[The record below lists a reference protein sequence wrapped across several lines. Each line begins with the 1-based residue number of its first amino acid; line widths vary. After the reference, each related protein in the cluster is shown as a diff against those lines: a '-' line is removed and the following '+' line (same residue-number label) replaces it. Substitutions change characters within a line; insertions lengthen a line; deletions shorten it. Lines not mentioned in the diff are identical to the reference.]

1 MYRATRPQL
10 IYLII
15 FLIISFKCFSFFV
28 GDSMVQSLSEE
39 NWQKMKTY
47 LTVSNDLRKKS
58 QLICVSRQII
68 RQLGTPFIDYDWD
81 IELFDNP
88 DANAFALAGGK
99 IGVYS
104 GIFDLIKNEDE
115 LAAIIGHEIAH
126 ITKAHSKNDANR
138 KIILGI
144 GAAVVNAPT
153 RNESTNSQT
162 SIQTMA
168 QFISSYGL
176 NLPFERLQ
184 ETEADREGL
193 RLMAKAGFNPL
204 ASLDFWKKMEEQEE
218 TQKIEFLS
226 THPLY
231 KNRRKII
238 ANDLEEPLG
247 IYLSQRAN
255 KQCMF

>member
-1 MYRATRPQL
+1 
-10 IYLII
+10 
-15 FLIISFKCFSFFV
+15 
-28 GDSMVQSLSEE
+28 MVQSLSEK

-47 LTVSNDLRKKS
+47 LSVSNDLTKKS

-99 IGVYS
+99 IGVYT

-115 LAAIIGHEIAH
+115 LAVIIGHEIAH
-126 ITKAHSKNDANR
+126 ITKAHSKKDVNR
-138 KIILGI
+138 KIILGA
-144 GAAVVNAPT
+144 GAAAVTAAT
-153 RNESTNSQT
+153 RDENPNSQA
-162 SIQTMA
+162 SIQTMTKL
-168 QFISSYGL
+168 ISSFGL
-176 NLPFERLQ
+176 NLPFEGLQ

-204 ASLDFWKKMEEQEE
+204 ASLDFWKKMEQ
-218 TQKIEFLS
+218 QNDSLKIEFLS

-247 IYLSQRAN
+247 IYLSQKAN

>member
-1 MYRATRPQL
+1 
-10 IYLII
+10 
-15 FLIISFKCFSFFV
+15 
-28 GDSMVQSLSEE
+28 MVQSLSEK
-39 NWQKMKTY
+39 NWQKMKKY
-47 LTVSNDLRKKS
+47 LSVSSDLTKKS

-68 RQLGTPFIDYDWD
+68 RQLETPFIDYDWD

-99 IGVYS
+99 IGVYT

-115 LAAIIGHEIAH
+115 LAVIIGHEIAH
-126 ITKAHSKNDANR
+126 ITKAHSKKDVNR
-138 KIILGI
+138 KIILGA
-144 GAAVVNAPT
+144 GAAAVTAAT
-153 RNESTNSQT
+153 RDESPGSQA
-162 SIQTMA
+162 SIQTMTKL
-168 QFISSYGL
+168 ISSFGL

-204 ASLDFWKKMEEQEE
+204 ASLDFWKKMEQ
-218 TQKIEFLS
+218 QNDRLKIEFLS

>member
-1 MYRATRPQL
+1 
-10 IYLII
+10 
-15 FLIISFKCFSFFV
+15 
-28 GDSMVQSLSEE
+28 MVQSLSEK

-47 LTVSNDLRKKS
+47 LSVSNDLTKKS

-88 DANAFALAGGK
+88 NANAFALAGGK
-99 IGVYS
+99 IGVYT

-115 LAAIIGHEIAH
+115 LAVIIGHEIAH
-126 ITKAHSKNDANR
+126 ITKAHSKKDVNR
-138 KIILGI
+138 KIILGA
-144 GAAVVNAPT
+144 GAAAVTAAT
-153 RNESTNSQT
+153 RDENLNSQA
-162 SIQTMA
+162 SIQTMTKL
-168 QFISSYGL
+168 ISSFGL

-204 ASLDFWKKMEEQEE
+204 ASLDFWKKMEQ
-218 TQKIEFLS
+218 QNDSLKIEFLS

-247 IYLSQRAN
+247 IYLSQKAN

>member
-1 MYRATRPQL
+1 
-10 IYLII
+10 
-15 FLIISFKCFSFFV
+15 
-28 GDSMVQSLSEE
+28 MVQSLSEK

-47 LTVSNDLRKKS
+47 LSVSNDLTKKS

-88 DANAFALAGGK
+88 NANAFALAGGK
-99 IGVYS
+99 IGVYT

-115 LAAIIGHEIAH
+115 LAVIIGHEIAH
-126 ITKAHSKNDANR
+126 ITKAHSKKDVNR
-138 KIILGI
+138 KIILGA
-144 GAAVVNAPT
+144 GAAAVTAAK
-153 RNESTNSQT
+153 RDESPNSQA
-162 SIQTMA
+162 SIQTMTKL
-168 QFISSYGL
+168 ISSFGL

-204 ASLDFWKKMEEQEE
+204 ASLDFWKKMEQ
-218 TQKIEFLS
+218 QNDSLKIEFLS

-238 ANDLEEPLG
+238 ANNLEEPLG
-247 IYLSQRAN
+247 IYLSQKAN

>member
-1 MYRATRPQL
+1 
-10 IYLII
+10 
-15 FLIISFKCFSFFV
+15 
-28 GDSMVQSLSEE
+28 MVQSLSEK

-47 LTVSNDLRKKS
+47 LSVSNDLTNKS

-99 IGVYS
+99 IGVYT

-115 LAAIIGHEIAH
+115 LAVIIGHEIAH
-126 ITKAHSKNDANR
+126 ITKAHSKKDVNR
-138 KIILGI
+138 KIILGA
-144 GAAVVNAPT
+144 GAAAVTAAT
-153 RNESTNSQT
+153 RDENPNSQA
-162 SIQTMA
+162 SIQTMTKL
-168 QFISSYGL
+168 ISSFGL

-204 ASLDFWKKMEEQEE
+204 ASLDFWKKMEQ
-218 TQKIEFLS
+218 QNDSLKIEFLS

-247 IYLSQRAN
+247 IYLSQKAN

>member
-1 MYRATRPQL
+1 
-10 IYLII
+10 
-15 FLIISFKCFSFFV
+15 
-28 GDSMVQSLSEE
+28 MVQSLSEK

-47 LTVSNDLRKKS
+47 LSVSNDLTKKS

-99 IGVYS
+99 IGVYT

-115 LAAIIGHEIAH
+115 LAVIIGHEIAH
-126 ITKAHSKNDANR
+126 ITKAHSKKDVNR
-138 KIILGI
+138 KIILGA
-144 GAAVVNAPT
+144 GAAAVTAAT
-153 RNESTNSQT
+153 RDENPNSQA
-162 SIQTMA
+162 SIQTMTKL
-168 QFISSYGL
+168 ISSFGL

-204 ASLDFWKKMEEQEE
+204 ASLDFWKKMEQ
-218 TQKIEFLS
+218 QSASLKIEFLS

-238 ANDLEEPLG
+238 ANDLEGPLG
-247 IYLSQRAN
+247 IYLSQKAN

>member
-1 MYRATRPQL
+1 
-10 IYLII
+10 
-15 FLIISFKCFSFFV
+15 
-28 GDSMVQSLSEE
+28 MVQSLSEK

-47 LTVSNDLRKKS
+47 LSVSNDLTKKS

-88 DANAFALAGGK
+88 NANAFALAGGK
-99 IGVYS
+99 IGVYT

-115 LAAIIGHEIAH
+115 LAVIIGHEIAH
-126 ITKAHSKNDANR
+126 ITKAHSKKDVNR
-138 KIILGI
+138 KIILGA
-144 GAAVVNAPT
+144 GAAAVTAAK
-153 RNESTNSQT
+153 RDESPNSQA
-162 SIQTMA
+162 SIQTMTKL
-168 QFISSYGL
+168 ISSFGL

-204 ASLDFWKKMEEQEE
+204 ASLDFWKKMEQ
-218 TQKIEFLS
+218 QNDSLKIEFLS

-247 IYLSQRAN
+247 IYLSQKAN

>member
-1 MYRATRPQL
+1 
-10 IYLII
+10 
-15 FLIISFKCFSFFV
+15 
-28 GDSMVQSLSEE
+28 
-39 NWQKMKTY
+39 MKTY
-47 LTVSNDLRKKS
+47 LSVSNDLTKKS
-58 QLICVSRQII
+58 QLICVSRKII

-99 IGVYS
+99 IGVYT
-104 GIFDLIKNEDE
+104 GIFDLIKNENE
-115 LAAIIGHEIAH
+115 LAVIIGHEIAH
-126 ITKAHSKNDANR
+126 ITKAHSKKDVNR
-138 KIILGI
+138 KIILGA
-144 GAAVVNAPT
+144 GATAVTAAT
-153 RNESTNSQT
+153 RDESPNSQA
-162 SIQTMA
+162 SIQTMTK
-168 QFISSYGL
+168 FISSFGL

-204 ASLDFWKKMEEQEE
+204 ASLDLWEKMEQ
-218 TQKIEFLS
+218 QNDRLKIEFLS

-247 IYLSQRAN
+247 IYLSQKAN

>member
-1 MYRATRPQL
+1 
-10 IYLII
+10 
-15 FLIISFKCFSFFV
+15 
-28 GDSMVQSLSEE
+28 MVHSLSEK
-39 NWQKMKTY
+39 NWEKMKTF

-58 QLICVSRQII
+58 QLMCVSRQII

-99 IGVYS
+99 IGVYT
-104 GIFDLIKNEDE
+104 GIFDLIKNENE

-126 ITKAHSKNDANR
+126 ITKAHSKKDANR
-138 KIILGI
+138 KILLGV
-144 GAAVVNAPT
+144 GTAAITAAT
-153 RNESTNSQT
+153 GKESPNSQA
-162 SIQTMA
+162 SIQTMT
-168 QFISSYGL
+168 QFISSFGL

-204 ASLDFWKKMEEQEE
+204 ASLDFWEKMEKQNDRL
-218 TQKIEFLS
+218 KIESLS

-231 KNRRKII
+231 KTRRKII
-238 ANDLEEPLG
+238 ANDLDEPLS
-247 IYLSQRAN
+247 IYLSRGAN
-255 KQCMF
+255 KRCAF

>member
-1 MYRATRPQL
+1 
-10 IYLII
+10 
-15 FLIISFKCFSFFV
+15 
-28 GDSMVQSLSEE
+28 MVQSLSEK

-47 LTVSNDLRKKS
+47 LSVSNDLTKKS

-99 IGVYS
+99 IGVYT

-115 LAAIIGHEIAH
+115 LAVIIGHEIAH
-126 ITKAHSKNDANR
+126 ITKAHSKKDVNR
-138 KIILGI
+138 KIILGA
-144 GAAVVNAPT
+144 GAAAVTAAT
-153 RNESTNSQT
+153 RDENPNSQA
-162 SIQTMA
+162 SIQTMTKL
-168 QFISSYGL
+168 ISSFGL

-204 ASLDFWKKMEEQEE
+204 ASLDFWKKMEQ
-218 TQKIEFLS
+218 QNDRLKIEFLS

-247 IYLSQRAN
+247 IYLSQKAN

>member
-1 MYRATRPQL
+1 
-10 IYLII
+10 
-15 FLIISFKCFSFFV
+15 
-28 GDSMVQSLSEE
+28 MVQSLSEK

-47 LTVSNDLRKKS
+47 LSVSNDLTKKS

-88 DANAFALAGGK
+88 NANAFALAGGK
-99 IGVYS
+99 IGVYT

-115 LAAIIGHEIAH
+115 LAVIIGHEIAH
-126 ITKAHSKNDANR
+126 ITKAHSKKDVNR
-138 KIILGI
+138 KIILGA
-144 GAAVVNAPT
+144 GAAAVTAAT
-153 RNESTNSQT
+153 RDENPNSQA
-162 SIQTMA
+162 SIQTMTKL
-168 QFISSYGL
+168 ISSFGL

-204 ASLDFWKKMEEQEE
+204 ASLDFWKKMEQ
-218 TQKIEFLS
+218 QNDSLKIEFLS

-247 IYLSQRAN
+247 IYLSQKAN

>member
-1 MYRATRPQL
+1 
-10 IYLII
+10 
-15 FLIISFKCFSFFV
+15 
-28 GDSMVQSLSEE
+28 MVQSLSEK

-47 LTVSNDLRKKS
+47 LSVSNDLTKKS

-99 IGVYS
+99 IGVYT

-115 LAAIIGHEIAH
+115 LAVIIGHEIAH
-126 ITKAHSKNDANR
+126 ITKAHSKKDVNR
-138 KIILGI
+138 KIILGA
-144 GAAVVNAPT
+144 GAAAVTAAT
-153 RNESTNSQT
+153 RDENPNSQA
-162 SIQTMA
+162 SIQTMTKL
-168 QFISSYGL
+168 ISSFGL

-204 ASLDFWKKMEEQEE
+204 ASLDFWKKMEQ
-218 TQKIEFLS
+218 QNDSLKIEFLS

-247 IYLSQRAN
+247 IYLSQKAN

>member
-1 MYRATRPQL
+1 M
-10 IYLII
+10 
-15 FLIISFKCFSFFV
+15 
-28 GDSMVQSLSEE
+28 
-39 NWQKMKTY
+39 
-47 LTVSNDLRKKS
+47 
-58 QLICVSRQII
+58 
-68 RQLGTPFIDYDWD
+68 
-81 IELFDNP
+81 
-88 DANAFALAGGK
+88 
-99 IGVYS
+99 
-104 GIFDLIKNEDE
+104 
-115 LAAIIGHEIAH
+115 
-126 ITKAHSKNDANR
+126 
-138 KIILGI
+138 
-144 GAAVVNAPT
+144 NAPT

-204 ASLDFWKKMEEQEE
+204 ASLDFGKKMEEQEE